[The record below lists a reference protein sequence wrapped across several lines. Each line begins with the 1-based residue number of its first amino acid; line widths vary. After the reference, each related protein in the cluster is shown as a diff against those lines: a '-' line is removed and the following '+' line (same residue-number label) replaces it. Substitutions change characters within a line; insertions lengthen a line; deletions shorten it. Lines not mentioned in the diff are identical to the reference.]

1 MHSKNLFDDYS
12 FLFLYRERT
21 SWALIKIVRN
31 RIAVNKNVQ
40 ASTRYVIQTIFTL
53 LAISLRNNNVTNF
66 TLKRF
71 SLTLNIL
78 RELFP
83 NSFVLQ
89 SKLN

>member
-89 SKLN
+89 

>member
-31 RIAVNKNVQ
+31 RIAVNKNMQ

-89 SKLN
+89 